1 MNGLQLLFYWFV
13 AAIAFVILFVALLI
27 ILWIVN
33 KWILKGKI
41 RLLYRILL
49 AIGIPLVL
57 VAYDYYSLQHSFYS
71 ASNMDRRLERIG
83 VGITL
88 PPYEITNYKNEWVIG
103 DDTRDTYQMVFK
115 DASIKSMISTLDSLC
130 ENNEKWEKKGDGYLY
145 HTVTLEKEL
154 TDSLIIRPNKGT
166 ATFVRYMW

>member
-1 MNGLQLLFYWFV
+1 MNGLQLLFYWFA

-71 ASNMDRRLERIG
+71 ASNMDRRLEGIG

-88 PPYEITNYKNEWVIG
+88 PPYEITSYKNEWVIG

-115 DASIKSMISTLDSLC
+115 DSSIKYMIPKLDSVC
-130 ENNEKWEKKGDGYLY
+130 NASDKWSKRGDEYVF
-145 HTVTLEKEL
+145 HTAIMESELLDTL
-154 TDSLIIRPNKGT
+154 TVRPTKGT
-166 ATFVRYMW
+166 ATFVQYKW